1 MASELVDAGML
12 YRATA
17 PSRRQVRRDGT
28 PRGAR
33 LAWVLAAALV
43 AALYLR
49 SRHVRAARSPR

>member
-1 MASELVDAGML
+1 MASDLVDAGML

-17 PSRRQVRRDGT
+17 PSRLQVRRDGT

-33 LAWVLAAALV
+33 LAWALAAVLV

-49 SRHVRAARSPR
+49 SRHVRSRR